1 MNTAILVAVVG
12 SELFGEK
19 KILFIIPFVVGFEAA
34 VVDQSSVS
42 LESVCRESVCRSQSL
57 ALLRSD
63 SKVFVL
69 QCQ

>member
-1 MNTAILVAVVG
+1 MVADQDEVRVTVAAHRAGVQARHEVG
-12 SELFGEK
+12 GEVRFG
-19 KILFIIPFVVGFEAA
+19 
-34 VVDQSSVS
+34 VS

-57 ALLRSD
+57 ALLKSD